1 MKKNTY
7 NYREIR
13 GVEDDI
19 NKKDDKTIIKSGK
32 HDSNYAIVDK
42 KNQKIEVFNKDGE
55 LLYDSKVQ
63 TGASGEDFNTITY
76 VDNNGHI
83 INHAG
88 NDSTPAGITRI
99 SYKGKYKGR
108 ACFVRSRY
116 NSSTG
121 KWDDNLATSMHF
133 ERIDNKGSNGCVRL
147 PGKSGDELS
156 KYLNAGDFVYTL
168 PQKEGSKF
176 VLKEGSLNFIAENP
190 YGKTEGDKKYWDDYN
205 VHIDKT
211 YRPIDIDYRN
221 SDIDIDNSDETFM
234 ESLER
239 MYYNQEPIKQ
249 IKNENIKEYIKGIED
264 SKESLMKEFDID
276 SSTYNKFAEYA
287 LGIAEQESKFGVSA
301 KHSVKEMFPDE
312 HIESMKRISNAYE
325 SLKDGDYSEALDY
338 IQGDKTV
345 SHRSRG
351 ITKIKIDGD
360 NKETQAIY
368 KKYGIN
374 KDSLDDVKNAATG
387 TMIRLLSIYK
397 NEVLGRDFRD
407 VDGNPVDSG
416 DIVLYK
422 YSGQNK
428 PIRNNDLTPDKNIYL
443 NNVKKYA
450 KNFSIKTTFKDGGEF
465 ELEGGDDF
473 LKGLY
478 SSDLKRVMNGERA
491 VYFGHLNDKPLINEY
506 PEFMGRIPIKKG
518 PSSIVSN
525 AVTEDAEDVF
535 YKTAKGVFS
544 FLDLPNKIGKKINR
558 FGKKVEESI
567 RPDHSEM
574 EKFARGFVGRLIK
587 IFGKRREMWPGLFV
601 PGEYY
606 ENKEDADMAQ
616 SFSDAFRDAEN
627 KGLKEF
633 EWNGERYKVERKE
646 DGGKVSSELDIT
658 PSEKRIREIVNMVN
672 GSDANFVKRLKQ
684 KNRAYLNDWEHEGSI
699 ATHKMAVEIDEDGKT
714 YMYPMV
720 QEINGYLHDFT
731 NPRYNA
737 GNFDALRWAKKNN
750 DVVEF
755 DDILEAL
762 WFSENYKDLGIY
774 PKFENGGPVSEK
786 STKQNLKEERE
797 TRDWIS
803 GWLEARKDILG
814 KNTRVDEEFESPSSK
829 SDLEFGEDE
838 YKRQMGQYDSI
849 DRINYDVNGLPA
861 DESKREFLR
870 ATVRDYTGNNIED
883 DKLLNDELKQMFEG
897 FVSSSDSD
905 DRFLYYPNYPTEN
918 IRTHENTHA
927 LAYRDPVYGP
937 STAQSRRIA
946 DRMNTKES
954 LIEGVEYDDYMD
966 DANEIY
972 SRLMEFRRENNLDPK
987 KKYTKDD
994 IKSFREKYKNKN
1006 DDNDS
1011 YGVIDRYND
1020 DFLLFLL
1027 NDIAYNKNSGD
1038 SDIQYAETGG
1048 LGGSRW
1054 LNDAAYRDSISTER
1068 DRYHQERIKR
1078 IEDGKPVD
1086 INYTIKGSSNGDVD
1100 REVALVMNSLKQ
1112 NINDK
1117 TLSSGLREALEKI
1130 EEDRK
1135 EKVGD
1140 AKRNVNSVLAG
1151 VSLLGALYGIAPGW
1165 MNMKFGLDPK
1175 KAQLISSSV
1184 GLGTDLGQ
1192 LSLADSDFEKYENSI
1207 ESAGDLAGI
1216 IGSTDVMQRI
1226 GRYGPVVDA
1235 ILDKYGR
1242 SAALYDLVKAPYEI
1256 YTNVAESIKKYG
1268 GIVKMNPGGDIK
1280 EKVKLLYDKLKGD
1293 AGMSDILAL
1302 GVIGNL
1308 WHESGGLNEEAVG
1321 DTNTSDHAYGIQQ
1334 WRGERK
1340 NKLFEFA
1347 KNRGHE
1353 KPTYEDEVDF
1363 LIEEF
1368 NTGNGGFLY
1377 GDKGKSSKAG
1387 YYNYSKSDFL
1397 QSGSLS
1403 DAVVSWNLGS
1413 GRPHKDFIANDSR
1426 LKYAEAAA
1434 KILGV
1439 KIPESESYYG
1449 NQGYNPDGVDM
1460 RTYMAQTSE
1469 EPATFNINITAEKED
1484 NSFDDWMNTYG
1495 KEMIAS
1501 MYARQNEADEKSAEE
1516 ERLKKAMKEEEERT
1530 KAEQAEKRQREALI
1544 AAILPNLQLSIKG
1557 MSRTES

>member
-1 MKKNTY
+1 MPKKYT
-7 NYREIR
+7 
-13 GVEDDI
+13 
-19 NKKDDKTIIKSGK
+19 IKSG
-32 HDSNYAIVDK
+32 D
-42 KNQKIEVFNKDGE
+42 
-55 LLYDSKVQ
+55 
-63 TGASGEDFNTITY
+63 
-76 VDNNGHI
+76 
-83 INHAG
+83 
-88 NDSTPAGITRI
+88 
-99 SYKGKYKGR
+99 
-108 ACFVRSRY
+108 
-116 NSSTG
+116 
-121 KWDDNLATSMHF
+121 
-133 ERIDNKGSNGCVRL
+133 
-147 PGKSGDELS
+147 
-156 KYLNAGDFVYTL
+156 TL
-168 PQKEGSKF
+168 
-176 VLKEGSLNFIAENP
+176 
-190 YGKTEGDKKYWDDYN
+190 
-205 VHIDKT
+205 
-211 YRPIDIDYRN
+211 
-221 SDIDIDNSDETFM
+221 
-234 ESLER
+234 
-239 MYYNQEPIKQ
+239 
-249 IKNENIKEYIKGIED
+249 
-264 SKESLMKEFDID
+264 
-276 SSTYNKFAEYA
+276 
-287 LGIAEQESKFGVSA
+287 
-301 KHSVKEMFPDE
+301 
-312 HIESMKRISNAYE
+312 
-325 SLKDGDYSEALDY
+325 
-338 IQGDKTV
+338 
-345 SHRSRG
+345 
-351 ITKIKIDGD
+351 
-360 NKETQAIY
+360 
-368 KKYGIN
+368 
-374 KDSLDDVKNAATG
+374 
-387 TMIRLLSIYK
+387 
-397 NEVLGRDFRD
+397 
-407 VDGNPVDSG
+407 
-416 DIVLYK
+416 
-422 YSGQNK
+422 
-428 PIRNNDLTPDKNIYL
+428 
-443 NNVKKYA
+443 
-450 KNFSIKTTFKDGGEF
+450 KTTFKDGGEF

-633 EWNGERYKVERKE
+633 EWNGGRYKVERKE

-672 GSDANFVKRLKQ
+672 SSDANFVKRLKQ

-699 ATHKMAVEIDEDGKT
+699 ATHKIAVEIDEDGKT

-737 GNFDALRWAKKNN
+737 GNFDALRLAKKNN

-774 PKFENGGPVSEK
+774 PKFEEGGDLYKNKRTNYIGGSTEEARREYIKLDDKLRKVVKYYSDMYGINPALMMNRLAKEGVVDEGIRHYNSTNGNGASVVDLLEDVTEDTAYSVLGLDDIFTLYKSGDVKTKRKIPFFSSSYTNEKNRVVHSANLKDIYDGFELKAATLRHFIDEARKRHKDLSQEDIDVIANSYYNRGIKGTEDDIRANIKRYKIPDYIKNVDFSNNALDNIEGIDFDIVDGKYTSPEYVKKSNNVIYDIEPLDYFYDTSKSRDAAIKLYNSVFSDEYSEENPDRYDYYNPLKDIQFRFKEGKPYYGNGNIRVYENANGDGFSLVKKTGNSISNYNNGGEIVNNTDKLENEK
-786 STKQNLKEERE
+786 KEEKR
-797 TRDWIS
+797 TTDWIS
-803 GWLEARKDILG
+803 SWLDARKEILG
-814 KNTRVDEEFESPSSK
+814 KNSREDFESDK
-829 SDLEFGEDE
+829 SDTEIGIGEYE
-838 YKRQMGQYDSI
+838 KQMNQLNSI
-849 DRINYDVNGLPA
+849 DRINYDVNGLPV

-905 DRFLYYPNYPTEN
+905 DRFLYYPKHPTEN

-937 STAQSRRIA
+937 STSQSRRIA

-994 IKSFREKYKNKN
+994 IKGLREKYKNKN

-1048 LGGSRW
+1048 SGGSRW

-1068 DRYHQERIKR
+1068 DRYHQERVKR
-1078 IEDGKPVD
+1078 IEDGNPVD
-1086 INYTIKGSSNGDVD
+1086 INYTIKGGSNNDVD
-1100 REVALVMNSLKQ
+1100 REVAIVMNSLKQ

-1117 TLSSGLREALEKI
+1117 TLSSGLRDALEKI

-1268 GIVKMNPGGDIK
+1268 GMVKMNPGGDIK

-1340 NKLFEFA
+1340 KKLFEFA

-1434 KILGV
+1434 KILGI

-1484 NSFDDWMNTYG
+1484 NNFDDWMNTYG

-1544 AAILPNLQLSIKG
+1544 AAILPNLQLNIKG

>member
-1 MKKNTY
+1 MPKKYTIKSGDTLGNIAETY
-7 NYREIR
+7 GVSIDDILASNEFIKNPSLIRAGDKINIPSKNSGFFDFLNFFKDKGKEEDIEYEKVRVSTSEPKKSKGVTNKSDAEMWYNSVNPGIDTSESSAIFHGPGILWRMATDGKREDVATPHEELLWEAYLTGDISKLPPSNWR
-13 GVEDDI
+13 FDDDDENAQYVGLPQEQSAIIQAIADTMYARMNKGKVKHTIYPGGVVEDDRMRRSVNRDNDLAEKI
-19 NKKDDKTIIKSGK
+19 MSHPGEWILVNEGNSPVRIKM
-32 HDSNYAIVDK
+32 
-42 KNQKIEVFNKDGE
+42 
-55 LLYDSKVQ
+55 
-63 TGASGEDFNTITY
+63 GED
-76 VDNNGHI
+76 
-83 INHAG
+83 
-88 NDSTPAGITRI
+88 
-99 SYKGKYKGR
+99 
-108 ACFVRSRY
+108 
-116 NSSTG
+116 
-121 KWDDNLATSMHF
+121 
-133 ERIDNKGSNGCVRL
+133 
-147 PGKSGDELS
+147 GDE
-156 KYLNAGDFVYTL
+156 YTYT
-168 PQKEGSKF
+168 G
-176 VLKEGSLNFIAENP
+176 
-190 YGKTEGDKKYWDDYN
+190 
-205 VHIDKT
+205 
-211 YRPIDIDYRN
+211 
-221 SDIDIDNSDETFM
+221 
-234 ESLER
+234 
-239 MYYNQEPIKQ
+239 
-249 IKNENIKEYIKGIED
+249 
-264 SKESLMKEFDID
+264 
-276 SSTYNKFAEYA
+276 
-287 LGIAEQESKFGVSA
+287 LGG
-301 KHSVKEMFPDE
+301 
-312 HIESMKRISNAYE
+312 
-325 SLKDGDYSEALDY
+325 L
-338 IQGDKTV
+338 
-345 SHRSRG
+345 
-351 ITKIKIDGD
+351 
-360 NKETQAIY
+360 
-368 KKYGIN
+368 
-374 KDSLDDVKNAATG
+374 
-387 TMIRLLSIYK
+387 
-397 NEVLGRDFRD
+397 
-407 VDGNPVDSG
+407 
-416 DIVLYK
+416 
-422 YSGQNK
+422 
-428 PIRNNDLTPDKNIYL
+428 
-443 NNVKKYA
+443 
-450 KNFSIKTTFKDGGEF
+450 KNFSVRWDPDRKMLDVKDDYDFKKNDKVEWILPERDIPLRIRESIIF
-465 ELEGGDDF
+465 NPDEGGIIYKDSKKDLSKLRDNEKNIVKY
-473 LKGLY
+473 LK
-478 SSDLKRVMNGERA
+478 D
-491 VYFGHLNDKPLINEY
+491 
-506 PEFMGRIPIKKG
+506 
-518 PSSIVSN
+518 
-525 AVTEDAEDVF
+525 
-535 YKTAKGVFS
+535 
-544 FLDLPNKIGKKINR
+544 
-558 FGKKVEESI
+558 
-567 RPDHSEM
+567 
-574 EKFARGFVGRLIK
+574 RGYTFR
-587 IFGKRREMWPGLFV
+587 
-601 PGEYY
+601 Y
-606 ENKEDADMAQ
+606 ENGGAII
-616 SFSDAFRDAEN
+616 EN
-627 KGLKEF
+627 
-633 EWNGERYKVERKE
+633 E
-646 DGGKVSSELDIT
+646 DGKYN

-672 GSDANFVKRLKQ
+672 SSDANFVKRLKQ

-699 ATHKMAVEIDEDGKT
+699 ATHKMAVEVDEDGKI
-714 YMYPMV
+714 YMYPTV

-737 GNFDALRWAKKNN
+737 DNFDALRWAKKNN

-786 STKQNLKEERE
+786 SAEQNLKEERE

-814 KNTRVDEEFESPSSK
+814 KNARVDEEFNSPSSK

-838 YKRQMGQYDSI
+838 YKRQMGQYDSM
-849 DRINYDVNGLPA
+849 DRVNYDVNGLPI

-870 ATVRDYTGNNIED
+870 ATVRDYAGKNIED
-883 DKLLNDELKQMFEG
+883 DELLNDELKKMFEG

-905 DRFLYYPNYPTEN
+905 DRFLYFPKYPTKN
-918 IRTHENTHA
+918 IRTHENTHT
-927 LAYRDPVYGP
+927 LSYRDPVYGP

-946 DRMNTKES
+946 DRMNTGES
-954 LIEGVEYDDYMD
+954 LMEGVEYEDYID

-994 IKSFREKYKNKN
+994 IKSLREKYKNKN

-1038 SDIQYAETGG
+1038 SGIQYAETGG
-1048 LGGSRW
+1048 PGGSRW

-1068 DRYHQERIKR
+1068 DRYHQERVKR

-1100 REVALVMNSLKQ
+1100 REVALVMNALKQ

-1117 TLSSGLREALEKI
+1117 TLSSGLRDALEKI

-1242 SAALYDLVKAPYEI
+1242 SAAIYDLVRAPYEI

-1268 GIVKMNPGGDIK
+1268 GMVKMNPGGGIK
-1280 EKVKLLYDKLKGD
+1280 EKVKLLYDKLKDD

-1340 NKLFEFA
+1340 KKLFEFA

-1426 LKYAEAAA
+1426 LKYAEKAA
-1434 KILGV
+1434 KILGI

-1484 NSFDDWMNTYG
+1484 NNFDDWMNTYG

>member
-1 MKKNTY
+1 MPKKYT
-7 NYREIR
+7 
-13 GVEDDI
+13 
-19 NKKDDKTIIKSGK
+19 IKSG
-32 HDSNYAIVDK
+32 D
-42 KNQKIEVFNKDGE
+42 
-55 LLYDSKVQ
+55 
-63 TGASGEDFNTITY
+63 
-76 VDNNGHI
+76 
-83 INHAG
+83 
-88 NDSTPAGITRI
+88 
-99 SYKGKYKGR
+99 
-108 ACFVRSRY
+108 
-116 NSSTG
+116 
-121 KWDDNLATSMHF
+121 
-133 ERIDNKGSNGCVRL
+133 
-147 PGKSGDELS
+147 
-156 KYLNAGDFVYTL
+156 TL
-168 PQKEGSKF
+168 
-176 VLKEGSLNFIAENP
+176 
-190 YGKTEGDKKYWDDYN
+190 
-205 VHIDKT
+205 
-211 YRPIDIDYRN
+211 
-221 SDIDIDNSDETFM
+221 
-234 ESLER
+234 
-239 MYYNQEPIKQ
+239 
-249 IKNENIKEYIKGIED
+249 
-264 SKESLMKEFDID
+264 
-276 SSTYNKFAEYA
+276 
-287 LGIAEQESKFGVSA
+287 
-301 KHSVKEMFPDE
+301 
-312 HIESMKRISNAYE
+312 
-325 SLKDGDYSEALDY
+325 
-338 IQGDKTV
+338 
-345 SHRSRG
+345 
-351 ITKIKIDGD
+351 
-360 NKETQAIY
+360 
-368 KKYGIN
+368 
-374 KDSLDDVKNAATG
+374 
-387 TMIRLLSIYK
+387 
-397 NEVLGRDFRD
+397 
-407 VDGNPVDSG
+407 
-416 DIVLYK
+416 
-422 YSGQNK
+422 
-428 PIRNNDLTPDKNIYL
+428 
-443 NNVKKYA
+443 
-450 KNFSIKTTFKDGGEF
+450 KTTFKDGGGF

-544 FLDLPNKIGKKINR
+544 VLDIPNKIGKKINR

-567 RPDHSEM
+567 RPEHSEM

-646 DGGKVSSELDIT
+646 DGGRVFSEIDIT

-672 GSDANFVKRLKQ
+672 SSDANFVKRLKQ

-750 DVVEF
+750 DVIEF

-774 PKFENGGPVSEK
+774 PKFEEGGDLYKNKITNYIGGSTEEARSEYIKLDDKLRKVVKYYSDMYGINPALMMNRLAKEGVVDEGIRHYNSTNGNGTNVVDLLEDVTEDTAYSVLGLDDIFTLYKNGNVKTKRKIPFFSSSYTNEK
-786 STKQNLKEERE
+786 NRVVHSANLKDVYDGFELKAATLRYFVDEARKRHKDLSQDDIDIIANSYYNRGIKGTEDDLRANIKRYKIPDYIKNVDFSNNALDNIEGVDFDIVDGKYTSPEYVKRSNNVIYDIEPLDYFYDTSKSRDAAIKLYNSVFSDEYSEENSDRYDYYNPLKDIQFRFKE
-797 TRDWIS
+797 GKPYYGNGNIRVYENTNGDSFSLVKKIGNSIFNYSDGGEIINNTDKLENERKEEKRTTDWIS
-803 GWLEARKDILG
+803 SWLDARKEILG
-814 KNTRVDEEFESPSSK
+814 KNSREDFVSDK
-829 SDLEFGEDE
+829 SDTEIGIGEYE
-838 YKRQMGQYDSI
+838 KQMNQLNSI
-849 DRINYDVNGLPA
+849 DRINYDVNGLPV

-870 ATVRDYTGNNIED
+870 ATVRDYAGKNIED
-883 DKLLNDELKQMFEG
+883 DKLLNDELKKMFEG

-905 DRFLYYPNYPTEN
+905 DRFLYYPNHPTEN

-927 LAYRDPVYGP
+927 LAYRDAVYGP

-946 DRMNTKES
+946 DRMNTGES
-954 LIEGVEYDDYMD
+954 LMEGVEYDDYID

-1027 NDIAYNKNSGD
+1027 NDIAYNKNGESL
-1038 SDIQYAETGG
+1038 DIQYAETGG
-1048 LGGSRW
+1048 
-1054 LNDAAYRDSISTER
+1054 
-1068 DRYHQERIKR
+1068 
-1078 IEDGKPVD
+1078 
-1086 INYTIKGSSNGDVD
+1086 
-1100 REVALVMNSLKQ
+1100 M
-1112 NINDK
+1112 
-1117 TLSSGLREALEKI
+1117 
-1130 EEDRK
+1130 
-1135 EKVGD
+1135 
-1140 AKRNVNSVLAG
+1140 
-1151 VSLLGALYGIAPGW
+1151 
-1165 MNMKFGLDPK
+1165 
-1175 KAQLISSSV
+1175 
-1184 GLGTDLGQ
+1184 
-1192 LSLADSDFEKYENSI
+1192 
-1207 ESAGDLAGI
+1207 
-1216 IGSTDVMQRI
+1216 
-1226 GRYGPVVDA
+1226 
-1235 ILDKYGR
+1235 
-1242 SAALYDLVKAPYEI
+1242 
-1256 YTNVAESIKKYG
+1256 
-1268 GIVKMNPGGDIK
+1268 VKMNPGGNIG
-1280 EKVKLLYDKLKGD
+1280 EKVKLLYDKLKDD

-1340 NKLFEFA
+1340 KKLFEFA

-1387 YYNYSKSDFL
+1387 YYNYSKNDFL

-1426 LKYAEAAA
+1426 LQYAEEAA
-1434 KILGV
+1434 KILGI

-1469 EPATFNINITAEKED
+1469 QPATFNINITAERED
-1484 NSFDDWMNTYG
+1484 NNFDDWMNTYG

-1544 AAILPNLQLSIKG
+1544 AAILPNLQLNIKG